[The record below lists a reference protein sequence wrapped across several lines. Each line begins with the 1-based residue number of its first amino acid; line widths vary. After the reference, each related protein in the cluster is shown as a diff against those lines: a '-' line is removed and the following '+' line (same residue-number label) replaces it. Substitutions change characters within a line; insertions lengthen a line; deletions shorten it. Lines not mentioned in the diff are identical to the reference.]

1 MVIPIAQPPLKL
13 RSKGRQLE
21 DFLCSTF
28 SLSSIAGM
36 SGCCQV
42 NVPVGKYDECPIS
55 VSLVARYGADLF
67 LLDTLWDLHPSLQK
81 QAEIASSSQSL
92 PTIASQLKAAEISKE
107 KGKC

>member
-1 MVIPIAQPPLKL
+1 MVIPTAPTPLKL

-21 DFLCSTF
+21 DFLPSTF

-42 NVPVGKYDECPIS
+42 NVPVGKHDECPVS
-55 VSLVARYGADLF
+55 VSLVARYGADWF
-67 LLDTLWDLHPSLQK
+67 LLDTLRDLHPSLQK

-92 PTIASQLKAAEISKE
+92 PTISSQLKAAEISKE